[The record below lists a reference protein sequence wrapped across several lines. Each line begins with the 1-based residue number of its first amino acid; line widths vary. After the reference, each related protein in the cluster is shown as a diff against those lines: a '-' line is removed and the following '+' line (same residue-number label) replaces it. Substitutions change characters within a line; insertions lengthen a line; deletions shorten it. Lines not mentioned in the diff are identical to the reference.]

1 VIDLADGARELIQ
14 RRLVG
19 EIDGGSPRPFW
30 QKRKCTL
37 DAGLTARRHDR
48 DGAAFGDG
56 GRDTKADAGC
66 AADDED
72 STLFVASR
80 YPEGMAGGMNKP
92 DLDMRKLRYFVAVA
106 EELNFGRAARR
117 LHIAQPVLSRQI
129 RSLEDELGV
138 QLFVRDSR
146 GTELTAAGTQLLE
159 DARFM
164 LRESNALQERLI
176 RATTPT
182 VTVVVGVMPGLL
194 ATAAVRKFEA
204 AEPLFRAQVVQVG
217 WADQVDV
224 VRRGDADVVY
234 AREPIDHHGLG
245 TAALLEEPRVALLPS
260 DDPLASQES
269 VRLADLGTRRLL
281 QDPQTVPE
289 WYAVATAEQRG
300 AATRKMAST
309 VEEKLERVAAQEGF
323 VILPRSTTAF
333 YRRPDVRVVPIA
345 DIAPGQVTLIW
356 DAATTNPARDE
367 FVAAALACRDETI

>member
-1 VIDLADGARELIQ
+1 M
-14 RRLVG
+14 
-19 EIDGGSPRPFW
+19 
-30 QKRKCTL
+30 
-37 DAGLTARRHDR
+37 TA
-48 DGAAFGDG
+48 
-56 GRDTKADAGC
+56 
-66 AADDED
+66 
-72 STLFVASR
+72 
-80 YPEGMAGGMNKP
+80 P

-129 RSLEDELGV
+129 RSFEDELGV

-164 LRESNALQERLI
+164 LRESNALQERLA
-176 RATTPT
+176 RAAKPT

-204 AEPLFRAQVVQVG
+204 AEPSCRARVMQVG
-217 WADQVDV
+217 WADQIDV
-224 VRRGDADVVY
+224 IRRGEADVVY
-234 AREPIDHHGLG
+234 AREPIDRHGLG
-245 TAALLEEPRVALLPS
+245 TVALLEEPRVALLPS

-289 WYAVATAEQRG
+289 WYAVATAEQRS

>member
-1 VIDLADGARELIQ
+1 
-14 RRLVG
+14 
-19 EIDGGSPRPFW
+19 
-30 QKRKCTL
+30 
-37 DAGLTARRHDR
+37 
-48 DGAAFGDG
+48 
-56 GRDTKADAGC
+56 
-66 AADDED
+66 
-72 STLFVASR
+72 
-80 YPEGMAGGMNKP
+80 
-92 DLDMRKLRYFVAVA
+92 MRKLRYFVAVA
-106 EELNFGRAARR
+106 EELNFGRAAQR

-129 RSLEDELGV
+129 RSFEDELGV

-146 GTELTAAGTQLLE
+146 GTELTPAGTQLLE

-164 LRESNALQERLI
+164 LHESNALQERLI
-176 RATTPT
+176 RANTSA

-204 AEPLFRAQVVQVG
+204 AEPLFRARVVQVG

-224 VRRGDADVVY
+224 VRRGDVDVVY
-234 AREPIDHHGLG
+234 AREPLDHHGLG
-245 TAALLEEPRVALLPS
+245 TAALLEEPRVALLPT

-289 WYAVATAEQRG
+289 WYAVATVEQRS
-300 AATRKMAST
+300 AASRKMAST

-333 YRRPDVRVVPIA
+333 YRRPDVRVVPIE

-356 DAATTNPARDE
+356 DAATANPARDA
-367 FVAAALACRDETI
+367 FVAAALACSDETI

>member
-1 VIDLADGARELIQ
+1 
-14 RRLVG
+14 
-19 EIDGGSPRPFW
+19 
-30 QKRKCTL
+30 
-37 DAGLTARRHDR
+37 
-48 DGAAFGDG
+48 
-56 GRDTKADAGC
+56 
-66 AADDED
+66 
-72 STLFVASR
+72 
-80 YPEGMAGGMNKP
+80 MNGP

-129 RSLEDELGV
+129 RSFEDELGV
-138 QLFVRDSR
+138 RLFVRDSR

-164 LRESNALQERLI
+164 LRESKALQERLVQ
-176 RATTPT
+176 ATTPA

-204 AEPLFRAQVVQVG
+204 AEPSCRARVFQVG

-224 VRRGDADVVY
+224 VLRGDADVVY

-260 DDPLASQES
+260 DDPFASQAS

-281 QDPQTVPE
+281 QDPSIVPE

-300 AATRKMAST
+300 ASSRKMAST

-333 YRRPDVRVVPIA
+333 YRRPDVRVVPIE
-345 DIAPGQVTLIW
+345 DIAPGRVTLIW
-356 DAATTNPARDE
+356 DAATANPARDD

>member
-1 VIDLADGARELIQ
+1 
-14 RRLVG
+14 
-19 EIDGGSPRPFW
+19 
-30 QKRKCTL
+30 
-37 DAGLTARRHDR
+37 
-48 DGAAFGDG
+48 
-56 GRDTKADAGC
+56 
-66 AADDED
+66 
-72 STLFVASR
+72 
-80 YPEGMAGGMNKP
+80 MNKP

-164 LRESNALQERLI
+164 LRESNALQDRLI

-217 WADQVDV
+217 WADQVEV

-234 AREPIDHHGLG
+234 AREPIDHQGLG

-345 DIAPGQVTLIW
+345 DIGPGQVTLIW
-356 DAATTNPARDE
+356 DAATTNPARDQ
-367 FVAAALACRDETI
+367 FVAAALACRDETV

>member
-1 VIDLADGARELIQ
+1 
-14 RRLVG
+14 
-19 EIDGGSPRPFW
+19 
-30 QKRKCTL
+30 
-37 DAGLTARRHDR
+37 
-48 DGAAFGDG
+48 
-56 GRDTKADAGC
+56 
-66 AADDED
+66 
-72 STLFVASR
+72 
-80 YPEGMAGGMNKP
+80 MNGP

-106 EELNFGRAARR
+106 EELNFGRAARH

-129 RSLEDELGV
+129 RSFEDELGV
-138 QLFVRDSR
+138 RLFVRDSR
-146 GTELTAAGTQLLE
+146 GTALTAAGTQLLE

-164 LRESNALQERLI
+164 LRESKALQERLVQ
-176 RATTPT
+176 ATTPA

-204 AEPLFRAQVVQVG
+204 AEPSCRARVVQVG

-260 DDPLASQES
+260 DDPFASQAS

-281 QDPQTVPE
+281 QDPSIVPE

-300 AATRKMAST
+300 ASSRKMAST

-333 YRRPDVRVVPIA
+333 YRRPDVRVVPIE

-356 DAATTNPARDE
+356 DAATANPARDD

>member
-1 VIDLADGARELIQ
+1 
-14 RRLVG
+14 
-19 EIDGGSPRPFW
+19 
-30 QKRKCTL
+30 
-37 DAGLTARRHDR
+37 
-48 DGAAFGDG
+48 
-56 GRDTKADAGC
+56 
-66 AADDED
+66 
-72 STLFVASR
+72 
-80 YPEGMAGGMNKP
+80 MNKP

-367 FVAAALACRDETI
+367 FVTAALACRDETI

>member
-1 VIDLADGARELIQ
+1 
-14 RRLVG
+14 
-19 EIDGGSPRPFW
+19 
-30 QKRKCTL
+30 
-37 DAGLTARRHDR
+37 
-48 DGAAFGDG
+48 
-56 GRDTKADAGC
+56 
-66 AADDED
+66 
-72 STLFVASR
+72 
-80 YPEGMAGGMNKP
+80 MAGGMNNR

-106 EELNFGRAARR
+106 EELNFGRAAQR

-129 RSLEDELGV
+129 RSFEDEFGV

-146 GTELTAAGTQLLE
+146 GTELTAAGAQLLD
-159 DARFM
+159 DARIL

-176 RATTPT
+176 RATAST

-204 AEPLFRAQVVQVG
+204 AEPSFRARVMQVG

-234 AREPIDHHGLG
+234 AREPLDHHGLG

-260 DDPLASQES
+260 GDPLASQES

-281 QDPQTVPE
+281 QDPRTVPE

-300 AATRKMAST
+300 AASGKMAST

-333 YRRPDVRVVPIA
+333 YRRPDVRVVPIE

-356 DAATTNPARDE
+356 NAATANPARDE
-367 FVAAALACRDETI
+367 FVTAALACRDETI